1 MHDDVHL
8 ASLLFVYG
16 FFLGN
21 CGYQTDRKIYDQTE
35 TADRL
40 QPSRNPI
47 RALRAR
53 QNYTLAPRELL
64 LTYYF
69 PTSSYVAEITHPFAM
84 ADRGS

>member
-16 FFLGN
+16 LLLGN
-21 CGYQTDRKIYDQTE
+21 CGYQTDRKIYDQSE
-35 TADRL
+35 IAASL
-40 QPSRNPI
+40 GSSRNARCARDKI
-47 RALRAR
+47 KHSLRE
-53 QNYTLAPRELL
+53 NYYLI
-64 LTYYF
+64 YYF